1 MSGPLGVV
9 HYVNQFFGGIGGE
22 DQAGVGV
29 SVKAGAVGPGRAL
42 EAALGDDARIEATIV
57 CGDNFASD
65 QAEVAGR
72 AIGAEL
78 DRLKPD
84 VLVAGPAFASGRYG
98 LACAL
103 ACRVARQ
110 RGIAAITAMH
120 PDNPG
125 VSSVRREIPIV
136 PTGTSTT
143 SMPAALSALA
153 SLGRRLG
160 RGETLGPA
168 EVEGV
173 IGTGIRR
180 VHDRGRPGYQRAL
193 DMLLDKLHGRP
204 FRSEVPYAAPERV
217 APAPPL
223 ADLSRA
229 RIAMVTTGGLVR
241 KGNPDKQVS
250 ANAVRYHRH
259 TVAELES
266 LSPQEWEAYHAG
278 YFNHIVNSNPN
289 YILPLSFLRDLE
301 RQGRIGKVHEHIYA
315 LPGVSTPVA
324 VSMGHGRNI
333 AADLKAGGVEGVLLV
348 ATCGT
353 CNRCGATIAKE
364 IERAGIAMGM
374 ISAIYN
380 FALTTGANRVIR
392 GARIEH
398 VCGDPTLSPE
408 KDYAFGMR
416 IVTMALRTLTIA
428 VPGPTLFDPMA
439 SGKEAAHAS

>member
-1 MSGPLGVV
+1 MSGPLRVV

-22 DQAGVGV
+22 DQANVGV
-29 SVKAGAVGPGRAL
+29 TAKAGAVGPGRAL
-42 EAALGDDARIEATIV
+42 EAALGGDARIEATII

-65 QAEVAGR
+65 RAEEAAR

-98 LACAL
+98 LACTL
-103 ACRVARQ
+103 ACRVARG

-125 VSSVRREIPIV
+125 VSSGRRDSYIV
-136 PTGTSTT
+136 PTGSSTT
-143 SMPAALSALA
+143 SMPAALAALA
-153 SLGRRLG
+153 PLALRLG
-160 RGETLGPA
+160 RGETPGPA
-168 EVEGV
+168 EVEGY
-173 IGTGIRR
+173 IGSGVRR

-204 FRSEVPYAAPERV
+204 YRSEVPYAAPARV
-217 APAPPL
+217 APAPPI

-259 TVAELES
+259 AVAELES
-266 LSPQEWEAYHAG
+266 LSPRDWEAYHAG

-301 RQGRIGKVHEHIYA
+301 RQGRVGKVHEHIYA

-324 VSMGHGRNI
+324 VSMGHGRSI

-348 ATCGT
+348 AT
-353 CNRCGATIAKE
+353 
-364 IERAGIAMGM
+364 
-374 ISAIYN
+374 
-380 FALTTGANRVIR
+380 
-392 GARIEH
+392 
-398 VCGDPTLSPE
+398 
-408 KDYAFGMR
+408 
-416 IVTMALRTLTIA
+416 
-428 VPGPTLFDPMA
+428 
-439 SGKEAAHAS
+439 